1 MSATVK
7 KDFEFVFS
15 SKEQKSKLTVPITI
29 PLSQT
34 RIKEFVGRLVTA
46 HDLPCYVEEDLRKQL
61 QTFVTKESSRLFDEH
76 AEEVMAKVTKDAKQV
91 DDLVVKWTKAYNQE
105 VKTYAKTEEVSQE
118 QRFSEVYHSL
128 IHSPALDTLL
138 NLEHT
143 YSLTVEDL
151 IHQRDKDLEH
161 LEERQGKDMQQ
172 ALNTGKGN
180 TYTDE
185 QISQLAQRHFDNAQL
200 IESKWTSE
208 LNNLKEIQKRE
219 FREWII
225 KVHEDTQTPAK
236 SPSYIGRVRAM
247 SNTLP
252 EAEEE
257 ERTSAI
263 TRLEESFTVHLGA
276 QMKTTHNLR
285 LLCTDVL
292 DLCRHKT
299 HTVGGLVIPQPQ
311 RLQTA
316 MSLYSNNLCG
326 LILMVD
332 NRLNSY
338 TGIKRDFSK
347 VCEQSTDF
355 HFPSL
360 DQQFSNV
367 DKEIAKFNEL
377 KAQKKMSEEGDK
389 ISIKSSSSS
398 SSGDT
403 QLQDK
408 GNKIQVGDFYITKH
422 SNLSEVHTVFHLVM
436 DDSTRSIDISS
447 RHPVILS
454 IRNIIKLCFR
464 SDITTLTIPLLLS
477 HEMSEEMTIQWC
489 QRRAELMFKCVKGFM
504 MEMVTYG
511 GQNSRTIQFLVPCG
525 LSEEM
530 FASISNLLTTIF
542 RLSNPVVVKSS
553 QASHVGR

>member
-1 MSATVK
+1 MPATVK
-7 KDFEFVFS
+7 KEFEFEFR
-15 SKEQKSKLTVPITI
+15 SKEHKSRLTIPITI

-34 RIKEFVGRLVTA
+34 SIKEFVGRLITA
-46 HDLPCYVEEDLRKQL
+46 HDLPCYVEKDL
-61 QTFVTKESSRLFDEH
+61 QTKLHAFVTKESNSLFDEH
-76 AEEVMAKVTKDAKQV
+76 AEEVIARVRKDPKVV
-91 DDLVVKWTKAYNQE
+91 DDLVQKWSQAYTQE
-105 VKTYAKTEEVSQE
+105 VKTYAKPEEASQE
-118 QRFSEVYHSL
+118 QQFSEVYHSL

-151 IHQRDKDLEH
+151 ILQRDKDLEH
-161 LEERQGKDMQQ
+161 LEERQQKEMEQ
-172 ALNTGKGN
+172 ALKEVGK
-180 TYTDE
+180 TYTDD
-185 QISQLAQRHFDNAQL
+185 QISQLAQRHLESVQL
-200 IESKWTSE
+200 IENKWNSE
-208 LNNLKEIQKRE
+208 LNNLKDIQKHE
-219 FREWII
+219 FRDWII
-225 KVHEDTQTPAK
+225 KVHEDTQIPAK

-257 ERTSAI
+257 ERSSAT

-338 TGIKRDFSK
+338 TGIKRDFAK

-367 DKEIAKFNEL
+367 DKEMAKSNAL
-377 KAQKKMSEEGDK
+377 RAQKTTTEDGDK

-398 SSGDT
+398 SSGDN
-403 QLQDK
+403 QLDK
-408 GNKIQVGDFYITKH
+408 GNRIQVGDFYITKH
-422 SNLSEVHTVFHLVM
+422 SNLSEVHSVFHLVI
-436 DDSTRSIDISS
+436 DDSIRSIDISS

-530 FASISNLLTTIF
+530 FANISNLLTTIF
-542 RLSNPVVVKSS
+542 RLSNPVVVRSS
-553 QASHVGR
+553 QASNAGR

>member
-1 MSATVK
+1 MTATVK

-15 SKEQKSKLTVPITI
+15 SKEQKSKLTIPVLI
-29 PLSQT
+29 PLSQISI
-34 RIKEFVGRLVTA
+34 REFVARLVTA
-46 HDLPCYVEEDLRKQL
+46 HDLPCYVEEDLLKQL
-61 QTFVTKESSRLFDEH
+61 QAFVTKESNRLYDEH
-76 AEEVMAKVTKDAKQV
+76 AEEVMTKVRKDPKQV
-91 DDLVVKWTKAYNQE
+91 DDLVVKWTKAYTQE
-105 VKTYAKTEEVSQE
+105 VKTFAKSDEVSQE
-118 QRFSEVYHSL
+118 QRFSEVYHNL

-161 LEERQGKDMQQ
+161 LEERQRKNMEQ
-172 ALNTGKGN
+172 ALKEVGKS
-180 TYTDE
+180 YTDE
-185 QISQLAQRHFDNAQL
+185 QISSLAQRHFDNAQL
-200 IESKWTSE
+200 IENKWTSE

-219 FREWII
+219 FREWVI
-225 KVHEDTQTPAK
+225 KVHEDTQSPAK
-236 SPSYIGRVRAM
+236 SPSYLGRVRAM

-257 ERTSAI
+257 ERTSA
-263 TRLEESFTVHLGA
+263 TSRLEESFTVHLGA

-338 TGIKRDFSK
+338 TGIKRDFAK

-377 KAQKKMSEEGDK
+377 KAQKKVSEDSDK

-398 SSGDT
+398 SSGDN

-408 GNKIQVGDFYITKH
+408 GNRIQVGDFYITKH
-422 SNLSEVHTVFHLVM
+422 SNLSEVHTVFHLVI
-436 DDSTRSIDISS
+436 DDSIRSIDISS

-511 GQNSRTIQFLVPCG
+511 GQNSRTIQFLVPRG

-553 QASHVGR
+553 QGSHVGR